1 MLFPKFKPT
10 LIFLFIWPLV
20 TLIGFCA
27 EAQQAVIVSLP
38 RSPLEITWYQADYIP
53 SSVDKPLDSIEH
65 RIQVLNPT
73 DSDIVAFSIGFIEFN
88 AFNEP
93 MGAGMNGVRI
103 ETISSGGKITSN
115 FQNDRVPSA
124 FTFENYGTSIAFV
137 KKVRKKDGSVWTAP
151 MDLVLLEV
159 QKISDK
165 FTLGDFP
172 QE

>member
-1 MLFPKFKPT
+1 MP
-10 LIFLFIWPLV
+10 
-20 TLIGFCA
+20 
-27 EAQQAVIVSLP
+27 
-38 RSPLEITWYQADYIP
+38 Y
-53 SSVDKPLDSIEH
+53 VDKMFDLFNNSYADLSSFVAISPVQIEYFKKKY
-65 RIQVLNPT
+65 ISFINPEYIKFVM
-73 DSDIVAFSIGFIEFN
+73 DKNNDIVAFSIGFIEFN
-88 AFNEP
+88 AFNEL